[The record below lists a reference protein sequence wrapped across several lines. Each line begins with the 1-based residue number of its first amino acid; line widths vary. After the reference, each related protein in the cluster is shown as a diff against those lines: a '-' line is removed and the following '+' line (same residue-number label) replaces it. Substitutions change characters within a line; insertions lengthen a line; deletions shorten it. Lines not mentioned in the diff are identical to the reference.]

1 MNKLL
6 IKKVALSAILFLLLT
21 GCANTTQD
29 ITTKEQKTV
38 KNSEST
44 KVIQKKPESIQ
55 VTQKAKLTTNSKE
68 EPKSS
73 IIIIGEAEYVYLPR
87 TKIKLKAR
95 IDTGATTTSINAL
108 NIKSFERDGK
118 KWVKFELLDEKKKV
132 YKRSLP
138 IYEVIQVKRHGAEVQ
153 NRYVVKMRINLG
165 TSSQLIRVS
174 LTDRSKFTYP
184 VLVGRNLLR
193 GVAVV
198 DVSKKY
204 TSDPVKDVKW
214 NQQVK

>member
-1 MNKLL
+1 MNKFV
-6 IKKVALSAILFLLLT
+6 IKKIALATALLFLLA
-21 GCANTTQD
+21 GCANTTQTIEPKVD
-29 ITTKEQKTV
+29 TPTKVSKSVKTTK
-38 KNSEST
+38 ST
-44 KVIQKKPESIQ
+44 PQPKKVIP
-55 VTQKAKLTTNSKE
+55 KE
-68 EPKSS
+68 KPKSS
-73 IIIIGEAEYVYLPR
+73 KIIIGEAEYVYLPK
-87 TKIKLKAR
+87 TKLKLKAR

-108 NIKSFERDGK
+108 NIKAFERDGK
-118 KWVKFELLDEKKKV
+118 RWVKFELQDEKKKV

-138 IYEVIQVKRHGAEVQ
+138 IYEVIQVKRHGADVQ

-165 TSSQLIRVS
+165 TSSQLIRIS

-204 TSDPVKDVKW
+204 TSDPVKAVK
-214 NQQVK
+214 